1 MSRRRKRSK
10 KKKKKGGEEE
20 EVAWK
25 KKRRK
30 KEGSLT
36 GNSWSFT
43 RLATVSWIQVWTV
56 VTNRF
61 IKTGQSFSTFFFFLP
76 PPLSMRPVLQPIS
89 LSFPISCSCYVLYS
103 REPATLHAGSRIGK
117 IYFSLC
123 TRIYLALTW
132 TSFFSNII
140 LWNGSTQFLEK
151 H

>member
-61 IKTGQSFSTFFFFLP
+61 IKTGQSFSTSFFFLP

-103 REPATLHAGSRIGK
+103 REPANHSTCWITYRQNLFFTLHSNL
-117 IYFSLC
+117 FS
-123 TRIYLALTW
+123 
-132 TSFFSNII
+132 FNVDE
-140 LWNGSTQFLEK
+140 FLQ
-151 H
+151 

>member
-1 MSRRRKRSK
+1 MAMERLCHEEEKEEKGRRGERREER
-10 KKKKKGGEEE
+10 EEE

-25 KKRRK
+25 KKKRGK

-36 GNSWSFT
+36 GNSWPFT

-61 IKTGQSFSTFFFFLP
+61 IKTGQSFSTPPSFSCLHLLADETGPVAHFPFVSHQLLP
-76 PPLSMRPVLQPIS
+76 LATYYTP
-89 LSFPISCSCYVLYS
+89 

-123 TRIYLALTW
+123 ARIYLALT
-132 TSFFSNII
+132 SGRVS
-140 LWNGSTQFLEK
+140 L
-151 H
+151 

>member
-1 MSRRRKRSK
+1 MSRRGKRRKRK
-10 KKKKKGGEEE
+10 KKKRRRGKEEEREEE

-25 KKRRK
+25 KKKRGK

-36 GNSWSFT
+36 GNSWPFT

-61 IKTGQSFSTFFFFLP
+61 IKTGQSFSTPPSFFCLHLLADETGPVAHFPFVSHQLLP
-76 PPLSMRPVLQPIS
+76 LATYYTP
-89 LSFPISCSCYVLYS
+89 

-123 TRIYLALTW
+123 ARIYLALT
-132 TSFFSNII
+132 SGRVS
-140 LWNGSTQFLEK
+140 L
-151 H
+151 